1 MMTEQEKIDYLKAV
15 DFGDIDANADPNL
28 DRYFIDNNYWA
39 EIFEK
44 PIYCVIGKKG
54 TGKSAI
60 YQFIKKKS
68 IEKGINISNRDFGD
82 FPFERLLTLSDDS
95 FSKPN
100 QYQSIWLHLIL
111 DIFIDMIVNSPNKD
125 KKLPSYKELKQYY
138 DVCIGD
144 TVNLHKDSITKV
156 KKSNF
161 TLAVAKIGI
170 SPSIS
175 SDNEFAKQIGSG
187 ETNVSTINAKL
198 LSLLEDYFCNRKDN
212 SKYLIQFDRLDD
224 NYNQYTDVESYY
236 QVIISLMKV
245 VYTINNMFRRNRI
258 DGVKTIVYLRTD
270 IINELG
276 KRDAKSARW
285 EEYYYNISWAIQNLN
300 DWNSSPLLKMID
312 KRMES
317 STGDSHGFNDIFDT
331 DTINLRNYNRQTGRV
346 GAKQEVFKYMVD
358 KTFHR
363 PRDIIQFCKCIQ
375 QEIKETTNCQSISFR
390 NIKNA
395 EKKYTFW
402 LVNSEL
408 TNEINP
414 VLKNVDEVYE
424 LLKSIGRRPFSFR
437 YFCTKYT
444 NNITAMNSMKP
455 LDLLK
460 YLYDIGIILN
470 VQRDHIGALQ
480 FRSIIRNNGKVNKNM
495 QLMIHPGVW
504 IGLLS

>member
-28 DRYFIDNNYWA
+28 DKNFIDNNYWA
-39 EIFEK
+39 EIVEK
-44 PIYCVIGKKG
+44 PIYCVIGKNG

-187 ETNVSTINAKL
+187 ETNV
-198 LSLLEDYFCNRKDN
+198 
-212 SKYLIQFDRLDD
+212 
-224 NYNQYTDVESYY
+224 
-236 QVIISLMKV
+236 
-245 VYTINNMFRRNRI
+245 
-258 DGVKTIVYLRTD
+258 
-270 IINELG
+270 
-276 KRDAKSARW
+276 
-285 EEYYYNISWAIQNLN
+285 
-300 DWNSSPLLKMID
+300 
-312 KRMES
+312 
-317 STGDSHGFNDIFDT
+317 
-331 DTINLRNYNRQTGRV
+331 
-346 GAKQEVFKYMVD
+346 
-358 KTFHR
+358 
-363 PRDIIQFCKCIQ
+363 
-375 QEIKETTNCQSISFR
+375 
-390 NIKNA
+390 
-395 EKKYTFW
+395 
-402 LVNSEL
+402 
-408 TNEINP
+408 
-414 VLKNVDEVYE
+414 
-424 LLKSIGRRPFSFR
+424 
-437 YFCTKYT
+437 
-444 NNITAMNSMKP
+444 
-455 LDLLK
+455 
-460 YLYDIGIILN
+460 
-470 VQRDHIGALQ
+470 
-480 FRSIIRNNGKVNKNM
+480 
-495 QLMIHPGVW
+495 
-504 IGLLS
+504 